1 MGMMERAGIR
11 RKNTLVCLDSV
22 EQASRGQFFTPLAV
36 AEIMARMPRIPHS
49 GTIKVLDPGAGTG
62 MLSVAMV
69 SYLYQHRPSLKIE
82 LTAVE
87 NDEKLLGALKDALND
102 CSSLGVTVRLVS
114 EDYITWAL
122 ESQERFDIIIENPPY
137 RKLRAGS
144 VHDRKLRNHGIQVP
158 NLYAAFM
165 ALGVRQLSVD
175 GQLVVIAPRS
185 WMNGTYYSRFRKDLV
200 GRASF
205 NAIHI
210 FGSRS
215 LVFGDMNVLQESV
228 IVCLTLGKKQ
238 SDILLRFSHDP
249 SSRFTERLA
258 TVDEVIH
265 SGFIFVPATQ
275 NDIDAVACMG
285 QFRHTLDDLGL
296 SVSTGKVVDFRS
308 RDILVD
314 APDIFSKRLIYSAN
328 IINNQVVHPR
338 TTLSKPQWIR
348 CMDDKAS
355 KLFCPAG
362 NYVLVKRFS
371 AKEEARRLVSTVWAS
386 SEPSAFD
393 NKLNYIHQSN
403 QGLNPMLARGI
414 ALWLNSPQVDAY
426 FRVFSGHTQVNATDL
441 RHLKFPSSRAL
452 IAVARQN
459 RNPETAFQELV
470 NGNIEA
476 A

>member
-1 MGMMERAGIR
+1 MGMMERARIR
-11 RKNTLVCLDSV
+11 RKNTLASLDSV

-69 SYLYQHRPSLKIE
+69 SYLYQHRPNLKIE

-144 VHDRKLRNHGIQVP
+144 VHDRKLRSHGIQVP

-165 ALGVRQLSVD
+165 ALGVRQLSVG
-175 GQLVVIAPRS
+175 GQLIVIAPRS

-200 GRASF
+200 GRVSF

-238 SDILLRFSHDP
+238 SDILLRFSNDP
-249 SSRFTERLA
+249 SSKFTERLA
-258 TVDEVIH
+258 TADEVIH
-265 SGFIFVPATQ
+265 SDFIFVPATQ
-275 NDIDAVACMG
+275 SD
-285 QFRHTLDDLGL
+285 
-296 SVSTGKVVDFRS
+296 S
-308 RDILVD
+308 
-314 APDIFSKRLIYSAN
+314 
-328 IINNQVVHPR
+328 
-338 TTLSKPQWIR
+338 
-348 CMDDKAS
+348 
-355 KLFCPAG
+355 
-362 NYVLVKRFS
+362 
-371 AKEEARRLVSTVWAS
+371 
-386 SEPSAFD
+386 
-393 NKLNYIHQSN
+393 
-403 QGLNPMLARGI
+403 
-414 ALWLNSPQVDAY
+414 
-426 FRVFSGHTQVNATDL
+426 
-441 RHLKFPSSRAL
+441 
-452 IAVARQN
+452 
-459 RNPETAFQELV
+459 LV
-470 NGNIEA
+470 NES
-476 A
+476 